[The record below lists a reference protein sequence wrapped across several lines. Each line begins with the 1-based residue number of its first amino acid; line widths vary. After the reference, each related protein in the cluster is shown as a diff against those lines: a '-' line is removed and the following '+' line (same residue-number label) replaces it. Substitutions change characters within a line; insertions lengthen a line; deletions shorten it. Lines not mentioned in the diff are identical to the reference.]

1 MKKNGNS
8 KGLSN
13 VKITVKTIVPL
24 VLLIVLTILNGVS
37 GVQNPGKIMDA
48 TNEINNVHFTTVY
61 NLEMLNFNFE
71 QLKRVVYQHC
81 LAEEQQMKRDLEA
94 EIGVIYR
101 ENEAVMETL
110 NATITE
116 GENLELYQAFLAD
129 YGSFMEL
136 FTTAISESAV
146 GDIQAAV
153 NLTNTDISNMSKEI
167 TGLVDQMILNS
178 QMAMK
183 DKVEE
188 QRESYSLA
196 KTNAICAAGLA
207 TVTNIAVF
215 FIILTQVVNPLKKTS
230 TKLNGIIAN
239 INAGKGD
246 LTERVEVKGKD
257 EIGQL
262 GDGINNFIETLQN
275 IMVRITDNSTRLEEI
290 VGSVSGS
297 VGTANESST
306 DISAVMEELSA
317 SMEEVSATVAN
328 INSSAEVV
336 NDNVVELAGAS
347 NDLYDYAT
355 DMQKRASELEKNA
368 VVSKQNA
375 TDMIENIL
383 ATLTKAI
390 EDSKSIDQINGL
402 TGEILSISSQTNL
415 LALNASIEAARAGEA
430 GKGFAVVAD
439 EIRQLAENSKNT
451 ANNIQY
457 INELVT
463 VAVKELIKNSN
474 ELVDYINNN
483 VLPDYDSLVA
493 SGKQYNEDAMHV
505 NDVVG
510 QFNVMSDELNGL
522 VKSITDAIDGIST
535 AVEESANGVST
546 AAMNTGELVREINQI
561 ADEMDSN
568 HEVADK
574 LKKETEIFVN
584 L

>member
-1 MKKNGNS
+1 MKKNGKA

-13 VKITVKTIVPL
+13 IKISVKTMVPL
-24 VLLIVLTILNGVS
+24 VLLIALTIANGVS
-37 GVQNPGKIMDA
+37 GVQNPTKIMDA
-48 TNEINNVHFTTVY
+48 TNEVNHVHFPNVY
-61 NLEMLNFNFE
+61 NLEVLNYNFE

-81 LAEEQQMKRDLEA
+81 LADEQQMKRDLEK
-94 EIGVIYR
+94 EIGVIY
-101 ENEAVMETL
+101 EQNAAVIESL
-110 NATITE
+110 NSTITE
-116 GENLELYQAFLAD
+116 GENLELYQDFLAD
-129 YGSFMEL
+129 YDKFMTL

-146 GDIQAAV
+146 GDIDAAV
-153 NLTNTDISNMSKEI
+153 KLANTEISNMSKEM
-167 TGLVDQMILNS
+167 TGLVDRMILNS
-178 QMAMK
+178 QIGMQTS
-183 DKVEE
+183 VNG
-188 QRESYSLA
+188 QRQTYNLA
-196 KTNAICAAGLA
+196 KVNAIAAAGLA
-207 TVTNIAVF
+207 TLTNIAVF
-215 FIILTQVVNPLKKTS
+215 FIILTQVINPLKKTS
-230 TKLNGIIAN
+230 TKLNTIIEG

-246 LTERVEVKGKD
+246 LTERVEVNGKD

-262 GDGINNFIETLQN
+262 ASGINNFIETLQG
-275 IMVRITDNSTRLEEI
+275 IMVRITDNSNRLEEI
-290 VGSVSGS
+290 VGSVTGS
-297 VGTANESST
+297 VATANESST

-347 NDLYDYAT
+347 TGLYDYAT

-375 TDMIENIL
+375 TNMIENIL
-383 ATLTKAI
+383 ATLSKAI

-483 VLPDYDSLVA
+483 VLPDYENLVA

-510 QFNVMSDELNGL
+510 QFNVMSGELSGL

-546 AAMNTGELVREINQI
+546 AAMNTGELVRDINQI
-561 ADEMDSN
+561 AEEMNSN
-568 HEVADK
+568 NEVADQ

>member
-1 MKKNGNS
+1 MKKSSGFNAI
-8 KGLSN
+8 SN
-13 VKITVKTIVPL
+13 MKITVKTMVPL
-24 VLLIVLTILNGVS
+24 VILIVLTLLTGIS
-37 GVQNPGKIMDA
+37 GVTNPKKIMDA
-48 TNEINNVHFTTVY
+48 TDEINNVHFTNVY
-61 NLEMLNFNFE
+61 NLEALNYNFE

-81 LAEEQQMKRDLEA
+81 LSDSEQMKRDLEA

-101 ENEAVMETL
+101 ENEAVMEIL
-110 NATITE
+110 NTTIAE

-129 YGSFMEL
+129 YEGFMGL
-136 FTTAISESAV
+136 FTAAIQESAT
-146 GDIQAAV
+146 GDIDAAV
-153 NLTNTDISNMSKEI
+153 NMANNDIANMSKEI

-178 QMAMK
+178 QVAMQE
-183 DKVEE
+183 KVNE
-188 QRESYSLA
+188 QRATYTIA
-196 KTNAICAAGLA
+196 TGNAVGAGVGALI
-207 TVTNIAVF
+207 VNLVVF
-215 FIILTQVVNPLKKTS
+215 FVILTQIVNPLKKTS
-230 TKLNGIIAN
+230 TKLNKIIED
-239 INAGKGD
+239 INSGKGD

-262 GDGINNFIETLQN
+262 ASGINNFIESLQG
-275 IMVRITDNSTRLEEI
+275 IMVRITDNSRRLETI

-297 VGTANESST
+297 VATANESST

-336 NDNVVELAGAS
+336 NDNVVELASAS

-355 DMQKRASELEKNA
+355 DMQKRASELERNA
-368 VVSKQNA
+368 VHNKQNA
-375 TDMIENIL
+375 TNMIESIL

-483 VLPDYDSLVA
+483 VLPDYDGLVA

-510 QFNVMSDELNGL
+510 QFNVMSGELSNL

-546 AAMNTGELVREINQI
+546 AAMNTGELVRDINQI
-561 ADEMDSN
+561 SEEMESN
-568 HEVADK
+568 NEVAEK
-574 LKKETEIFVN
+574 LKDETAIFVN

>member
-1 MKKNGNS
+1 MKKNGNF
-8 KGLSN
+8 KGVSN
-13 VKITVKTIVPL
+13 IKITVKTMIPL
-24 VLLIVLTILNGVS
+24 VLLIVLTIVNGAS
-37 GVQNPGKIMDA
+37 GVVNPRKIMAA
-48 TNEINNVHFTTVY
+48 TDEINKVHFVNVY
-61 NLEMLNFNFE
+61 NLELLNYNFE

-81 LAEEQQMKRDLEA
+81 VSDSDQMKRDLEA
-94 EIGVIYR
+94 EIGEIYAENQAVI
-101 ENEAVMETL
+101 ETL
-110 NATITE
+110 NGTITE
-116 GENLELYQAFLAD
+116 GEIFEVYQDFMAD
-129 YGSFMEL
+129 YGTFVNL
-136 FTTAISESAV
+136 FTTAIQESAV
-146 GDIQAAV
+146 GDINAAV
-153 NLTNTDISNMSKEI
+153 QLANRDISNMSKEI
-167 TGLVDQMILNS
+167 TGLIDQMILSS
-178 QMAMK
+178 QIAMQT
-183 DKVEE
+183 KVNE
-188 QRESYSLA
+188 QRETYSL
-196 KTNAICAAGLA
+196 TIVNAIAAAGFA
-207 TVTNIAVF
+207 TATSIAVLV
-215 FIILTQVVNPLKKTS
+215 IIMTQVVNPLKKTS
-230 TKLNGIIAN
+230 KKLNQIIED

-246 LTERVEVKGKD
+246 LTERVEERGKD

-262 GDGINNFIETLQN
+262 ASGINNFIESLQG
-275 IMVRITDNSTRLEEI
+275 IMIRITENSNRLDEI

-297 VGTANESST
+297 VATANESST

-328 INSSAEVV
+328 INASAEVV

-355 DMQKRASELEKNA
+355 DMQKRASELERNA
-368 VVSKQNA
+368 VVNKQNA
-375 TDMIENIL
+375 TNMIENIL
-383 ATLTKAI
+383 TTLTKAI

-439 EIRQLAENSKNT
+439 EIRNLAENSKNT

-493 SGKQYNEDAMHV
+493 SGKQYNDDAMHV

-510 QFNVMSDELNGL
+510 QFNVMSGELSNL

-546 AAMNTGELVREINQI
+546 AAMNTGELVRDINQI
-561 ADEMDSN
+561 SEEMESN
-568 HEVADK
+568 HEVANK

>member
-1 MKKNGNS
+1 MKKSG

-13 VKITVKTIVPL
+13 IKITVKTIVPL
-24 VLLIVLTILNGVS
+24 ILLIVLTILNGVS
-37 GVQNPGKIMDA
+37 GVTNPKKIMDA
-48 TNEINNVHFTTVY
+48 TNEINRVHFVNVY
-61 NLEMLNFNFE
+61 NLEVLNYNFE

-81 LAEEQQMKRDLEA
+81 VAEEQQMKRDLEA
-94 EIGVIYR
+94 EIGVIYE
-101 ENEAVMETL
+101 ENAAVIETL

-116 GENLELYQAFLAD
+116 GENLALYQAFLAD
-129 YGSFMEL
+129 YDAFMGL

-146 GDIQAAV
+146 GDINAAV
-153 NLTNTDISNMSKEI
+153 TLANTDIANTSTEI

-178 QMAMK
+178 QVAMQT
-183 DKVEE
+183 KVNE
-188 QRESYSLA
+188 QREIYSLA
-196 KTNAICAAGLA
+196 TTNAICAAGLA
-207 TVTNIAVF
+207 VVTNIVVF
-215 FIILTQVVNPLKKTS
+215 FVILTQIVNPLKKTS
-230 TKLNGIIAN
+230 TKLNGIIED

-246 LTERVEVKGKD
+246 LTERVEVRGKD

-262 GDGINNFIETLQN
+262 ASGINNFIETLQG
-275 IMVRITDNSTRLEEI
+275 IMVRITDNSNRLEEI

-297 VGTANESST
+297 VATANESST

-355 DMQKRASELEKNA
+355 DMQKRASELERNA
-368 VVSKQNA
+368 VHNKQNA
-375 TDMIENIL
+375 TNMIESIL
-383 ATLTKAI
+383 TTLTKAI

-483 VLPDYDSLVA
+483 VLPDYESLVA

-510 QFNVMSDELNGL
+510 QFNVMADELTSL

-546 AAMNTGELVREINQI
+546 AAMNTGELVRDINQI
-561 ADEMDSN
+561 SDEMDSN
-568 HEVADK
+568 HEVANK

>member
-1 MKKNGNS
+1 MKKSG

-13 VKITVKTIVPL
+13 IKITVKTIVPL
-24 VLLIVLTILNGVS
+24 ILLIVLTILNGVS
-37 GVQNPGKIMDA
+37 GVTNPKKIMDA
-48 TNEINNVHFTTVY
+48 TNEINRVHFVNVY
-61 NLEMLNFNFE
+61 NLEVLNYNFE

-81 LAEEQQMKRDLEA
+81 VAEEQQMKRDLEA
-94 EIGVIYR
+94 EIGVIYE
-101 ENEAVMETL
+101 ENAAVIETL

-116 GENLELYQAFLAD
+116 GENLALYQAFLAD
-129 YGSFMEL
+129 YDAFMGL

-146 GDIQAAV
+146 GDINAAV
-153 NLTNTDISNMSKEI
+153 TLANTDIANTSTEI

-178 QMAMK
+178 QVAMQT
-183 DKVEE
+183 KVNE
-188 QRESYSLA
+188 QREIYSLA
-196 KTNAICAAGLA
+196 TTNAICAAGLA
-207 TVTNIAVF
+207 VVTNIVVF
-215 FIILTQVVNPLKKTS
+215 FVILTQIVNPLKKTS
-230 TKLNGIIAN
+230 TKLNGIIED

-246 LTERVEVKGKD
+246 LTERVEVRGKD

-262 GDGINNFIETLQN
+262 ASGINNFIETLQG
-275 IMVRITDNSTRLEEI
+275 IMVRITDNSNRLEEI

-297 VGTANESST
+297 VATANESST

-355 DMQKRASELEKNA
+355 DMQKRASELERNA
-368 VVSKQNA
+368 VHNKQNA
-375 TDMIENIL
+375 TNMIESIL
-383 ATLTKAI
+383 TTLTKAI

-483 VLPDYDSLVA
+483 VLPDYESLVA

-510 QFNVMSDELNGL
+510 QFNVMSGELSSL

-546 AAMNTGELVREINQI
+546 AAMNTGELVRDINQI
-561 ADEMDSN
+561 SEEMDSN
-568 HEVADK
+568 SEVANK

>member
-24 VLLIVLTILNGVS
+24 VLLIALTLVNGVS
-37 GVQNPGKIMDA
+37 GVQNPSKIMDA
-48 TNEINNVHFTTVY
+48 ANEVNRVHFVNVY
-61 NLEMLNFNFE
+61 NLEVLNYNFE
-71 QLKRVVYQHC
+71 QLRRVVYQHC
-81 LAEEQQMKRDLEA
+81 VAEEQQMKRDLEA
-94 EIGVIYR
+94 EIGVIYA
-101 ENEAVMETL
+101 ENQTVIETL
-110 NATITE
+110 NTTITE
-116 GENLELYQAFLAD
+116 GEILTLYQSFLAD
-129 YGSFMEL
+129 YDSFVNL

-146 GDIQAAV
+146 GDINAAV
-153 NLTNTDISNMSKEI
+153 NLANTEIADMSAEI

-178 QMAMK
+178 QMAMQT
-183 DKVEE
+183 KVNE
-188 QRESYSLA
+188 QKQTYNLA
-196 KTNAICAAGLA
+196 KVNAICAAGLA
-207 TVTNIAVF
+207 TLVNILVF
-215 FIILTQVVNPLKKTS
+215 FIVLTQVVNPLKKTS
-230 TKLNGIIAN
+230 TKLNKIIED
-239 INAGKGD
+239 INAGQGD

-262 GDGINNFIETLQN
+262 ASGINNFIETLQS
-275 IMVRITDNSTRLEEI
+275 IMVRITDNSNRLEEI
-290 VGSVSGS
+290 VGSVSNS
-297 VGTANESST
+297 VATANESST
-306 DISAVMEELSA
+306 DISAVMQELSA

-368 VVSKQNA
+368 VVNKQNA
-375 TDMIENIL
+375 TDMIESIL
-383 ATLTKAI
+383 TTLTKAI

-510 QFNVMSDELNGL
+510 QFNVMSGELSSL

-546 AAMNTGELVREINQI
+546 AAMNTGELVRDINQI

>member
-1 MKKNGNS
+1 M
-8 KGLSN
+8 
-13 VKITVKTIVPL
+13 
-24 VLLIVLTILNGVS
+24 
-37 GVQNPGKIMDA
+37 
-48 TNEINNVHFTTVY
+48 
-61 NLEMLNFNFE
+61 
-71 QLKRVVYQHC
+71 
-81 LAEEQQMKRDLEA
+81 
-94 EIGVIYR
+94 
-101 ENEAVMETL
+101 
-110 NATITE
+110 
-116 GENLELYQAFLAD
+116 
-129 YGSFMEL
+129 
-136 FTTAISESAV
+136 TA
-146 GDIQAAV
+146 
-153 NLTNTDISNMSKEI
+153 
-167 TGLVDQMILNS
+167 LVDQMILNS
-178 QMAMK
+178 QMGTQTS
-183 DKVEE
+183 VNG
-188 QRESYSLA
+188 QRPTYNLA
-196 KTNAICAAGLA
+196 RVNAICAAILA
-207 TVTNIAVF
+207 TLTNIAVF

-230 TKLNGIIAN
+230 KKLNSIIET
-239 INAGKGD
+239 INEGKGD
-246 LTERVEVKGKD
+246 LTERVEVDGKD

-262 GDGINNFIETLQN
+262 ASGINNFIETLQG
-275 IMVRITDNSTRLEEI
+275 IMVRITDNSNRLEEI
-290 VGSVSGS
+290 VGSVTGS
-297 VGTANESST
+297 VATANESST

-336 NDNVVELAGAS
+336 NDNVEELAGAS
-347 NDLYDYAT
+347 TDLYDYAT

-383 ATLTKAI
+383 ATLSKGI

-483 VLPDYDSLVA
+483 VLPDYENLVA

-510 QFNVMSDELNGL
+510 QFNVMSGELSGL
-522 VKSITDAIDGIST
+522 VKSITDSIDGIST
-535 AVEESANGVST
+535 AVEESANGIST
-546 AAMNTGELVREINQI
+546 AANNTGELVRDINRI
-561 ADEMDSN
+561 TEEMDSN
-568 HEVADK
+568 NEVANL
-574 LKKETEIFVN
+574 LKKETEIFVD